1 MIKPRHF
8 IFRKVFLLIFFF
20 CFLSCH
26 KDKTPVIALPFE
38 ATPLS
43 KQITPGVIDE
53 ASGIADSKANP
64 GYLWVEQ
71 DGGNSN
77 DIFLLSDSG
86 IVFKKIN
93 IRGSVNRDWEDIALA
108 KGPVA
113 GTNYL
118 YVADIGDNNQVFTQ
132 YKIYRFP
139 EPAAPTDTVWTYD
152 SIRFQYDDGPHDA
165 EAILVDDMGDIYI
178 ITKQSSMSSIYRI
191 AFPQNLIAMNT
202 ATKVGELH
210 FNGVVSAAISATG
223 DELLIKTYTSVY
235 YCKKTASETI
245 EQALQKEFLTLSYQQ
260 EPQGEAIAFKNNNA
274 GFYTLSERPSIIS
287 SVSLNYY
294 KRQ

>member
-1 MIKPRHF
+1 MVKRHNS
-8 IFRKVFLLIFFF
+8 RKAFLLIFFF
-20 CFLSCH
+20 YLIGCH
-26 KDKTPVIALPFE
+26 KDKPPAVVLPFQ
-38 ATPLS
+38 AVPLS
-43 KQITPGVIDE
+43 KQISPGVIDE
-53 ASGIADSKANP
+53 ASGIADSKVNP
-64 GYLWVEQ
+64 DYLWVEQ

-86 IVFKKIN
+86 MIFKKIN

-132 YKIYRFP
+132 YRIYRFP
-139 EPAAPTDTVWTYD
+139 EPAAATDTVWTCD
-152 SIRFQYDDGPHDA
+152 SIRFQYPDGPHNA
-165 EAILVDDMGDIYI
+165 EAILVDDRGDIYI
-178 ITKQSSMSSIYRI
+178 VTKQSSLSAIFRLGY
-191 AFPQNLIAMNT
+191 PQNLTTVNI

-210 FNGVVSAAISATG
+210 FNGVVSAAISTAG
-223 DELLIKTYTSVY
+223 DELLIKTYTSIY
-235 YCKKTASETI
+235 YWKKTSSETI
-245 EQALQKEFLTLSYQQ
+245 EQALQKDPVLLNYQQ
-260 EPQGEAIAFKNNNA
+260 EPQGEAICFKNNNA